1 MIKLFYNKFVYLLFI
16 YLFISIV
23 VCYGSELFTHMAKT
37 DIHVNSFTKSGTCTH
52 YLLWNEKVVE

>member
-1 MIKLFYNKFVYLLFI
+1 MIKLFYNKFVYLLFIHLFI

-37 DIHVNSFTKSGTCTH
+37 DIHVNSFTKSGTCTY
-52 YLLWNEKVVE
+52 YLL

>member
-37 DIHVNSFTKSGTCTH
+37 DIHVNSFTKSGTCTYTY
-52 YLLWNEKVVE
+52 YLL